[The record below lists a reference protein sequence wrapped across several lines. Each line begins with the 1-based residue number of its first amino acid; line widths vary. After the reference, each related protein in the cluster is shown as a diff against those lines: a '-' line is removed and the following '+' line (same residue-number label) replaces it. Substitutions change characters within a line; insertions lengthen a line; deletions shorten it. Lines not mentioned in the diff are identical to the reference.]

1 MQYTIACNNYYKNK
15 NEEKLNEVYNN
26 KKNKIGRNSFSFAP
40 KKEYISNLYNELF
53 KNCENIDK
61 ELENLFNT
69 KNVLLQSLGKPQFEI
84 SFNQYKEDLYSY
96 YNKHYSEDLSD
107 EEKSADLLAI
117 AANQL
122 LSNNIKPDKAITLF
136 NKALSRYKE
145 LLLNINDRNKQGEI
159 YLKMAEIYEKFP
171 IQKNDLEFC
180 YKEALTCFID
190 THNNTKILETCK
202 KLVELISMI
211 LQKVNG

>member
-1 MQYTIACNNYYKNK
+1 M
-15 NEEKLNEVYNN
+15 
-26 KKNKIGRNSFSFAP
+26 
-40 KKEYISNLYNELF
+40 
-53 KNCENIDK
+53 
-61 ELENLFNT
+61 
-69 KNVLLQSLGKPQFEI
+69 QSLGKPQFEI

-202 KLVELISMI
+202 KLVGLISMI